1 MAGFKIGEGQKYDTT
16 QVSQDGVTREEST
29 KDKKKLNQIFDIFDK
44 DKNGILDSKELAD
57 MVSVFNAYD
66 KDNDKKLE
74 RKEFKALADTL
85 NAYLPYGDDLS
96 GKDIRN
102 FFKKIMSAQKDD
114 EKISVTEVRTQE
126 ILEIEPPKVEAVP
139 VARTGHVEDAPQ
151 GVTPPAEHP
160 EEKQEL
166 HSYTVQEGE
175 RYTDLII
182 RSLKAQGIE
191 NPTEEQIKEAKENF
205 EKNNPGA
212 VKRTK
217 KGYEY
222 LLVGAKVQLE
232 GQLEDKNNAREQ
244 INQYIEKHVKPLEN
258 GNRGV
263 QHAEPDP
270 EVVQKAKEKDY
281 RATFSPDYFYD
292 EETKKHYQYDKEKGE
307 FVEAENVVYVGED
320 GSYRKTIPNDD
331 GTAKSI
337 TYDKDGNITTMKA
350 LAQDR
355 SMCYSESDD
364 AAKKLGLRETFATKS
379 KGVYYDEQ
387 SQTHFKWNDE
397 THTFEA
403 MDKDVAMVGK
413 DGTIYD
419 ENGRHDNW
427 QLKTDGTD
435 VYTDPETGNTETY
448 TYDENGNTT
457 KCVNR
462 DKDGN
467 VTCTTEFTYDEN
479 NKETYRIDKYPD
491 GSINEFWTD
500 ENGNIK
506 NVLKNADGNVV
517 WIYSETRGKDGSYI
531 SQQVDAQGNIIGEP
545 AYYDKD
551 NNTLTKEQY
560 EALQK

>member
-85 NAYLPYGDDLS
+85 NKYLPYGDNLS

-114 EKISVTEVRTQE
+114 EKISVTEVSAQE
-126 ILEIEPPKVEAVP
+126 IPEIEPPKVEEVP
-139 VARTGHVEDAPQ
+139 VARTGHVEEAPQ

-270 EVVQKAKEKDY
+270 EVVQKAKEKGY
-281 RATFSPDYFYD
+281 RATLSPDYFYD

-320 GSYRKTIPNDD
+320 GSYRKAIPNDD
-331 GTAKSI
+331 GSIRSI
-337 TYDKDGNITTMKA
+337 TYDKDGNITAMDARNNQNQKYLNSDYA
-350 LAQDR
+350 AQ
-355 SMCYSESDD
+355 
-364 AAKKLGLRETFATKS
+364 KLGLRETFATKS

-387 SQTHFKWNDE
+387 TQTHFKWNDE
-397 THTFEA
+397 RHAFEA
-403 MDKDVAMVGK
+403 MAKDFAMVGK
-413 DGTIYD
+413 DGTKYN
-419 ENGRHDNW
+419 ENGRAGNW

-448 TYDENGNTT
+448 TYDENGKST
-457 KCVNR
+457 KRV
-462 DKDGN
+462 DKDASGN
-467 VTCTTEFTYDEN
+467 VTRTTEFT
-479 NKETYRIDKYPD
+479 R
-491 GSINEFWTD
+491 D
-500 ENGNIK
+500 ENGKVTYQIQKYSDGTSIEFWKDENEK
-506 NVLKNADGNVV
+506 NTKRVDKDAAGNVTG
-517 WIYSETRGKDGSYI
+517 IYSFTRGKDGSYI